1 MPPRTLRDD
10 LSSSPI
16 TATVDKFWE
25 AWYFLLGMC
34 DNYHDPYAFR
44 YELNAFIQALR
55 NITFMLQSEKSRPP
69 SFKDWYVFQQEKM
82 RSDAHLRKFV
92 EVRNFIVKKSM
103 LATASKA
110 HVGLFRGRRFKLGL
124 NMELDPFQDS
134 RALLEKTTKFMV
146 GFMIDEAH
154 SAIGEQAGIRRTWI
168 VEDIGPN
175 EVTGYCID
183 ALSKMGKLLEEAHIL
198 WGGAFDAT
206 FEVPDPDSVFVLLES
221 DLDLTL
227 PTQWGWITE
236 PTQTNNA
243 THHA

>member
-82 RSDAHLRKFV
+82 RSDAH
-92 EVRNFIVKKSM
+92 
-103 LATASKA
+103 
-110 HVGLFRGRRFKLGL
+110 
-124 NMELDPFQDS
+124 MELDPFQDS